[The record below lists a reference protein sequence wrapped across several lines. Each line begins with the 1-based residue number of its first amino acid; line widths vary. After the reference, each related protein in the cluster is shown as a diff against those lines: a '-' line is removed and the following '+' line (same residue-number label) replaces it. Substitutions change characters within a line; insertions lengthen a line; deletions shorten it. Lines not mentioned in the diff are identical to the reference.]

1 MSLRKRIAAA
11 VIAIAVIH
19 LAFYAGPRWW
29 YGRARVY
36 REAYDEATG
45 IIEEQFGEK
54 AVADGVVSIPDE
66 PVSVPYKGQTLWDN
80 SNWWPALNV
89 FIGGPDGD
97 SWVVFGREVRGC
109 ALEVT
114 AARTSWQ
121 RARGIAAV
129 FAYLDRVRVETGE
142 PASPGGPDQSP
153 MAIADLTGPVQQTA
167 KMREALRVVTA
178 PDLEFTGA
186 RDVVVKAL
194 GDIVR
199 ASLPPRSDA
208 DFFRLTRFL
217 ARQRE
222 LAGKESLESLKRI
235 EALVARQAARP
246 PVLYRIPFLGKAMKI
261 RDERTAFLRSVWEH
275 LPYEIWAIESGF
287 EARPEEEQ
295 TAFLLKMAFP
305 GPSAAPALL
314 PDYAARDLLERRYP
328 EALAN
333 YYAEHY
339 ADTKGRE
346 DRNPLVHSRAEWIDM
361 PGVRR
366 LLRLVAADG
375 SSAFQP
381 EACMLLYLATSHGF
395 LITTLKKTAK
405 EETFTNETRAVEALR
420 GLAEIYGLDSGAF
433 DAAAFYRE
441 LLSEMTRP
449 RPAPPGAPFSTPPP
463 VDAAGHWVNIDR
475 EVFHVMTDRRDA
487 AFLPLLD
494 DCLNSPEKVFR
505 AEAPVSSYMRELRRY
520 AAEALGRYGSAE
532 AAEILIRHL
541 SRFRLTEGPD
551 LARAAIR
558 SLGSIGRPEALP
570 VLEGLRDDAI
580 KVREEAQKGPPSG
593 VYMGESLPDDLDE
606 TIRLLELKSASD
618 PVSYYLEA
626 LDNRPIPLNT
636 RALHD
641 VMSAEQLKALLADD
655 KCRTPRA
662 IILWAL
668 VSKNSSEARRGMESL
683 AEKPSAPGP
692 DKTEKGKPK

>member
-1 MSLRKRIAAA
+1 MKGLWKRIAAA

-19 LAFYAGPRWW
+19 AGFYLAPRWW
-29 YGRARVY
+29 YGRPRVY
-36 REAYDEATG
+36 REAYDEARG
-45 IIEEQFGEK
+45 ILEEQFGEK

-66 PVSVPYKGQTLWDN
+66 SVTVPYSGQVLWDN
-80 SNWWPALNV
+80 NNWWPALNV

-153 MAIADLTGPVQQTA
+153 MAIADLTGPVRRTA
-167 KMREALRVVTA
+167 KMCEALKLATA
-178 PDLEFTGA
+178 PDLAFSGA
-186 RDVVVKAL
+186 PEEVAKAL
-194 GDIVR
+194 GDIIR

-208 DFFRLTRFL
+208 DIFRLTGFL
-217 ARQRE
+217 ALQRE
-222 LAGKESLESLKRI
+222 LAAKDSLAFLKRI
-235 EALVARQAARP
+235 KALAARRTARHP
-246 PVLYRIPFLGKAMKI
+246 LVYRIPFLGKAIRI
-261 RDERTAFLRSVWEH
+261 RDERTGFLRSVWER
-275 LPYEIWAIESGF
+275 LPFEIWAIENDF
-287 EARPEEEQ
+287 DTRPKEEQ
-295 TAFLLKMAFP
+295 AAFLLKMAFRAF
-305 GPSAAPALL
+305 GEDGLL
-314 PDYAARDLLERRYP
+314 PANAARDLLELRYP
-328 EALAN
+328 DALAN

-339 ADTKGRE
+339 TGAKGSE
-346 DRNPLVHSRAEWIDM
+346 DVNLLMRLRAEWVDM

-366 LLRLVAADG
+366 LLRLVAAND
-375 SSAFQP
+375 SSEFQP
-381 EACMLLYLATSHGF
+381 RACMLLYLATSDGA
-395 LITTLKKTAK
+395 LIATLKKTAK
-405 EETFTNETRAVEALR
+405 EETFTNTPRAVEALR
-420 GLAEIYGLDSGAF
+420 GLSEIYALDKGAF
-433 DAAAFYRE
+433 DAPAFYRE
-441 LLSEMTRP
+441 FLAEMTRP
-449 RPAPPGAPFSTPPP
+449 RPAPPTAPFPTPPP
-463 VDAAGHWVNIDR
+463 TDITGNWLMINRDA
-475 EVFHVMTDRRDA
+475 FYVMTDRQDA

-505 AEAPVSSYMRELRRY
+505 AEAAVPSRVRELRRY
-520 AAEALGRYGSAE
+520 AAQALGRYRSAE

-606 TIRLLELKSASD
+606 TIRLLELKNASD
-618 PVSYYLEA
+618 PVSYYFEA
-626 LDNRPIPLNT
+626 LDKRPSPFST
-636 RALHD
+636 RVLGDA
-641 VMSAEQLKALLADD
+641 MSAEHLRTLLADNTR
-655 KCRTPRA
+655 RTSRA